1 MDWRMLM
8 PPKVAMEM
16 AMEASDDGEEEGDV
30 AGEGGG
36 EVDVMT
42 SSLGCHYCFSLNDGG
57 GKG

>member
-1 MDWRMLM
+1 M

-42 SSLGCHYCFSLNDGG
+42 NSLGCHDCFSLNDSG